1 MTLTNDWQEVFR
13 YYINISNNRS
23 VPFVT
28 YAKIKE
34 QNNVSNTSK
43 VNLKIESYEV
53 NYSSNAFA
61 AGCSSYLQGKYKD
74 QGKYYFGTK
83 TVQTR
88 TVTVNHNQDGTA
100 TLKIS
105 SSFNGGA
112 WGSASKS
119 KTVTL
124 PQIPRGSII
133 NNTDASFNLGDDSIT
148 LNITKHV
155 DTYYDVLTISVGDTI
170 LRVVDNVENGY
181 VFTPTDA
188 ELDTIYYSTPNN
200 KSQTITFTTTTYSSS
215 DKTTQIGVASVFNVA
230 GNIVNANPT
239 LTGFDYEDTNPLT
252 VKLSEDSTKIINGCS
267 TLTIRN
273 LVATANKGA
282 TLKLVQINN
291 TQYAYDN
298 NFSVSIPNWSGSII
312 TMYVFDS
319 RNNSTKLEVPLGINY
334 VDYKEPVIMNKECVR
349 YGSVKEESLLSFSG
363 EWFNASFGTNDN
375 QLSATYQY
383 RDRNSTD
390 WIQGSTN
397 ILLTTEGNRYSYN
410 GYIKGDANNGF
421 ATEHS
426 YEILITIR
434 DSLISKSDTTILI
447 AGEPAM
453 DIYKSNVS
461 FGAYYNESEPQYQ
474 SQFHKKTNFYGG
486 VYKNGVELA
495 TLSDIPE
502 DEGIVYSL
510 GEHKIGT
517 WLGKPLYR
525 KIIDVG
531 TITEQVYDIY
541 HGIDNLDI
549 AVNYWARYNR
559 PNTAIQ
565 NTTPSTYTDWEVF
578 LYDFKPEKIR
588 LRLSDKQFEAGV
600 EKLQVI
606 LEYTKT
612 TD

>member
-1 MTLTNDWQEVFR
+1 MILTSDWQEVFR

-34 QNNVSNTSK
+34 QSNVSNTSV

-53 NYSSNAFA
+53 DYSSRAYA
-61 AGCSSYLQGKYKD
+61 SGCSSYLQGTYKD
-74 QGKYYFGTK
+74 QGTYYFGTK
-83 TVQTR
+83 TVQTKK
-88 TVTVNHNQDGTA
+88 VTVNHNQDGTA
-100 TLKIS
+100 ELKIS
-105 SSFNGGA
+105 SSFNGGY

-133 NNTDASFNLGDDSIT
+133 NNTDASFNLGDDSVT

-155 DTYYDVLTISVGDTI
+155 DTYYDVLDISVNNTTLRTI
-170 LRVVDNVENGY
+170 DGVENGY
-181 VFTPTDA
+181 VFTPTEA
-188 ELDTIYYSTPNN
+188 ELDTIYYGTPNN
-200 KSQTITFTTTTYSSS
+200 NSQTITFTVTTYSDS
-215 DKTTQIGVASVFNVA
+215 DKTTQIGVASVFNIA

-239 LTGFDYEDTNPLT
+239 LTGFDYEDTNEAT
-252 VKLSEDSTKIINGCS
+252 TKLSEDSNKIINGYS

-312 TMYVFDS
+312 TMYIFDS
-319 RNNSTKLEVPLGINY
+319 RNNSTKLEVPIGMNY
-334 VDYKEPVIMNKECVR
+334 VDYKEPVIINKACVR
-349 YGSVKEESLLSFSG
+349 YGNVKEESLLSFSG
-363 EWFNASFGTNDN
+363 EWFNASFGKNDN

-383 RDRNSTD
+383 RDRNGTD

-397 ILLTTEGNRYSYN
+397 ILLTTDGNRYSYD
-410 GYIKGDANNGF
+410 GYIRGDTNNGF

-434 DSLISKSDTTILI
+434 DSLVGKSDTTILI

-474 SQFHKKTNFYGG
+474 TQFHKKTNFYGG
-486 VYKNGVELA
+486 IYKNGVELA
-495 TLSDIPE
+495 TLTDIPE
-502 DEGIVYSL
+502 DKGIVYEL

-525 KIIDVG
+525 KIIDIG
-531 TITEQVYDIY
+531 TIKEQVHDIY

-559 PNTAIQ
+559 PNTTIQ